1 MAGDDELLSTLNLIK
16 HHLLDDAFLTP
27 DPLSSAATFFLA
39 PPTAPPPA
47 AADSGMTA
55 SSYSYGSS
63 SYSYGSSSS
72 TSRGSLSVADDIAV
86 DDFLEEEP
94 FAESSSNPSLSS
106 SSSSSGRPSLI
117 IARPALPKVEWAA
130 ATVAGEYYEDAAP
143 PVGGGELGDCRGYR
157 GVRRRPWG
165 KFAAEIRDPKRRG
178 SRVWLGTYDTAV
190 EAARAYDRAAFQ
202 MRGSKAILNFPN
214 EVGSVADWSPPPPP
228 PAVEVSAR
236 PPKRER
242 SPDSELEILCH
253 TKRERYPAETPATA
267 PASWSSAAL
276 WNSSENRDIFNLPP
290 LSPVGYP
297 QLMVI

>member
-1 MAGDDELLSTLNLIK
+1 MASDDELLSTLNLIK

-27 DPLSSAATFFLA
+27 DPPSSAAIFFLA

-47 AADSGMTA
+47 AANSGMTA
-55 SSYSYGSS
+55 SSYSYG
-63 SYSYGSSSS
+63 SSS

-117 IARPALPKVEWAA
+117 ISRPALPKVEWAA
-130 ATVAGEYYEDAAP
+130 ATVAGSTTRMRP
-143 PVGGGELGDCRGYR
+143 
-157 GVRRRPWG
+157 RRPAPALG
-165 KFAAEIRDPKRRG
+165 EVRGGDKDPKRRG

-214 EVGSVADWSPPPPP
+214 EVGSAADWSPRRRPRRWKCRQGPRRGRDPRQRAGDP
-228 PAVEVSAR
+228 VPYKEGEVPSGGSGDR
-236 PPKRER
+236 
-242 SPDSELEILCH
+242 
-253 TKRERYPAETPATA
+253 
-267 PASWSSAAL
+267 PASWSSAAF